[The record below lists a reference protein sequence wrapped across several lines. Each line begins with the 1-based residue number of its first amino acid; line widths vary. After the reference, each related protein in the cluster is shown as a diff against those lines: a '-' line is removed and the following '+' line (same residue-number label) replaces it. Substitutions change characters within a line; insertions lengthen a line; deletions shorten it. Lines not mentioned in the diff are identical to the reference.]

1 MNNGSSRTAA
11 DSMPPPPTRSS
22 MPFQPTSDSASYSA
36 SAQHVTCY
44 RFGSVG
50 EDTHICLWDMTED
63 TLKKAS
69 AAGAAGSSADLITSQ
84 SG

>member
-1 MNNGSSRTAA
+1 MTVTLFLCTETDVIVTNLFCILPSH
-11 DSMPPPPTRSS
+11 
-22 MPFQPTSDSASYSA
+22 QQQ
-36 SAQHVTCY
+36 QHVTCY

>member
-1 MNNGSSRTAA
+1 M
-11 DSMPPPPTRSS
+11 
-22 MPFQPTSDSASYSA
+22 
-36 SAQHVTCY
+36 TCY

-69 AAGAAGSSADLITSQ
+69 SALSTSATSAGASGADINTSQ